1 MFLQNISKFI
11 SNYRYEQAT
20 VESITT
26 VKAAFLDFFG
36 VTYRGME
43 EEASRIAFNTVEEIF
58 QGSSNLN
65 LQASVINSN
74 LKTDVL
80 HAALVNGV
88 AAHVLELD
96 DGHRGAQIHLGS
108 VIFPTALAIAEAYDL
123 SGKEFLE
130 GVMVGYEVGILLGKI
145 VNPDH
150 RNNGFHTTGTIG
162 AFIAGTVASKL
173 LKLDDSQILNAL
185 GLCGTQ
191 AAGLLESDHGGS
203 MGKTLHVGKAAYNG
217 ILSAYLARN
226 GFTGSG
232 TIFEGD
238 EGFLKTMVF
247 PNTDYD
253 KKNFSLENVLKDIGK
268 VRVRDIYFKK
278 YPFCRHLHSSIDTA
292 LKLKASIGDE
302 YDHIENVAVKTYAV
316 AAEHNNFNPKNIE
329 ELKQSLPYAVAIS
342 LVVGDVSV
350 DGINQLIEFGLLD
363 NYSTVDKV
371 NSIKNL
377 VNNMIVLS
385 DDQLNELYP
394 DKRPSNVIIKLDK
407 TFRNGVFQNITMLPK
422 GDFENPFQLRDLID
436 KFKNLNPQY
445 DVRNLTVI
453 DSLEEYSMRY
463 VVKKLNGRNYGQ
475 Y

>member
-20 VESITT
+20 VESLTT

-36 VTYRGME
+36 VTYRGMG
-43 EEASRIAFNTVEEIF
+43 EEASKIALNTVEEIF
-58 QGSSNLN
+58 SNKFNSNLS
-65 LQASVINSN
+65 ASVIATD
-74 LKTDVL
+74 LKTDIL
-80 HAALVNGV
+80 SAAFVNSV

-108 VIFPTALAIAEAYDL
+108 IIFPTALAISEAYDL
-123 SGKEFLE
+123 TGKEFLE
-130 GVMVGYEVGILLGKI
+130 GVIVGYEVGILLGQI

-150 RNNGFHTTGTIG
+150 RNRGFHTTGTIG
-162 AFIAGTVASKL
+162 TFIAGTVASKL
-173 LKLDDSQILNAL
+173 LKLDEEQTLNAL

-203 MGKTLHVGKAAYNG
+203 MGKVLHAGKASYDG
-217 ILSAYLARN
+217 ILSAFLARN

-238 EGFLKTMVF
+238 EGFLNAMVF
-247 PNTDYD
+247 DSD
-253 KKNFSLENVLKDIGK
+253 KNMDDFSLENVLKDIGK

-302 YDHIENVAVKTYAV
+302 YDHIKNIAVKTYSV
-316 AAEHNNFNPKNIE
+316 AAEHNNYRPKNLE
-329 ELKQSLPYAVAIS
+329 ELKQSLPYAVAIA
-342 LVVGDVSV
+342 LVVGEVTV
-350 DGINQLIEFGLLD
+350 DDINQLIEYGLLD

-377 VNNMIVLS
+377 VNGMILIS
-385 DDQLNELYP
+385 DDKLNELYP
-394 DKRPSNVIIKLDK
+394 SKRPSNVIIKLDE
-407 TFRNGVFQNITMLPK
+407 TFRSGIFQNITLLPK
-422 GDFENPFQLRDLID
+422 GDFENPLQLRELID
-436 KFKNLNPQY
+436 KFKGLNHDY
-445 DVRNLTVI
+445 DIKNLTVI
-453 DSLEEYSMRY
+453 DSLEDYTMKY
-463 VVKKLNGRNYGQ
+463 VVRKLNE
-475 Y
+475 